1 MDLGNPVETVVHL
14 IGGIA
19 CLDRQDR
26 FPMVNAL
33 VYVHDAHWTGPTV
46 NRDAR
51 LSIVMIH

>member
-1 MDLGNPVETVVHL
+1 
-14 IGGIA
+14 
-19 CLDRQDR
+19 
-26 FPMVNAL
+26 MVNAL